1 MNNVKSIDPEMVS
14 ANLFFKKDFYKSASN
29 YLDCIGNYQKELEV
43 SLDWQKTYMAN
54 DPITSQVEF
63 FKKLENG
70 GFAGLKTDFVVYWLD
85 KFKTS
90 YSEVQDKLRFEIGG
104 GGTYFRNAS
113 DSVGLLAR
121 MTNYANNSTELLSD
135 RDIQNLPVPVLY
147 GSSMENKISPNAK
160 VINMSLS
167 KATNTLFRYSSFNI
181 QEKISENTLA
191 HGQNLIPDYNH
202 YERMMRIVNNLTQKV
217 RQEFKDFYRVLEFY
231 SSYNASD
238 PESNIQVVPPTVI
251 TTLIEGQPQYQ
262 TLLRSR
268 ASDILTSFTNQR
280 ALDVRPIS

>member
-14 ANLFFKKDFYKSASN
+14 VNLFFKKDFYKSASN
-29 YLDCIGNYQKELEV
+29 YLDSIGNYQKELEV

-54 DPITSQVEF
+54 DPLTSQVEF
-63 FKKLENG
+63 FKKLESG
-70 GFAGLKTDFVVYWLD
+70 GFAGMKTDFIVYWLG

-90 YSEVQDKLRFEIGG
+90 YAEVQDKLRFEIGG
-104 GGTYFRNAS
+104 AGTYFRNPS
-113 DSVGLLAR
+113 DCVGLLAR
-121 MTNYANNSTELLSD
+121 MTNYADNSTELLSD
-135 RDIQNLPVPVLY
+135 RDIKNLPVPVLY
-147 GSSMENKISPNAK
+147 GSSLENKISPNAK
-160 VINMSLS
+160 VLNSSLS

-181 QEKISENTLA
+181 QEKVSQNTLS

-202 YERMMRIVNNLTQKV
+202 YERMMRVVNSLTQKI

-231 SSYNASD
+231 SSYNAAD

>member
-29 YLDCIGNYQKELEV
+29 YLDSIGNYQKELDV
-43 SLDWQKTYMAN
+43 SLDWQKTFMAN

-90 YSEVQDKLRFEIGG
+90 YAEVQDKLKFEIGG
-104 GGTYFRNAS
+104 SGTYFRNAS

-135 RDIQNLPVPVLY
+135 RDIKDLPVPVLY
-147 GSSMENKISPNAK
+147 GSSLENKMSPNAK
-160 VINMSLS
+160 VINTSLS

-181 QEKISENTLA
+181 QELISDSTLP

-202 YERMMRIVNNLTQKV
+202 YERMMRIVNSLTQKI

-231 SSYNASD
+231 SSYNPTD

-268 ASDILTSFTNQR
+268 ATDLLTSFTNQR